1 MVLISALSCRQ
12 ADNGGVDDASK
23 NYQPAEYPLE
33 VKILKY
39 CPNSE

>member
-12 ADNGGVDDASK
+12 ADNGVGHASK
-23 NYQPAEYPLE
+23 NYQPGEYPLE

>member
-12 ADNGGVDDASK
+12 ADNGVAYVSK
-23 NYQPAEYPLE
+23 KYQPAEYPLE